1 MTATA
6 RRGHGEGRGQ
16 VLGEV
21 LQVIGQVL
29 SGGGAV
35 VGVVDLVDFTD
46 CRESQMA
53 SDLR

>member
-1 MTATA
+1 
-6 RRGHGEGRGQ
+6 

-29 SGGGAV
+29 PGRGAV
-35 VGVVDLVDFTD
+35 VEVVDLIDFTD
-46 CRESQMA
+46 RRESQMA

>member
-1 MTATA
+1 
-6 RRGHGEGRGQ
+6 

-29 SGGGAV
+29 PGRGTV
-35 VGVVDLVDFTD
+35 VEVVDLIDFTD
-46 CRESQMA
+46 RSGLDLP